1 MPPIPTL
8 PTMSADTEQNFA
20 LDRETLERRCQ
31 ILDLERQS
39 ALWLY
44 ENLKK
49 KVLEQSGGSV
59 GRTVGAAPEGG
70 PASSSHPVPTPPGP
84 TPHRQQ
90 RQRPSISR
98 TPYPTQQND
107 RRSVLHLCVFERYLR
122 DLALS
127 TALAEPW
134 HHQCWNPQGQ
144 CDTTIRRIEGYLL
157 AYSGHY
163 VLTTAPVTVPQYSA
177 QPDSSISS

>member
-1 MPPIPTL
+1 MPPILTL

-20 LDRETLERRCQ
+20 LDRVTLELRCQ
-31 ILDLERQS
+31 ILDIERQG

-44 ENLKK
+44 ENLKNI
-49 KVLEQSGGSV
+49 VLEQSGGSV
-59 GRTVGAAPEGG
+59 GRTAAAAPEGG
-70 PASSSHPVPTPPGP
+70 ASSSSHPIPPPPCP
-84 TPHRQQ
+84 TPHRRL

-98 TPYPTQQND
+98 TPYPARQND
-107 RRSVLHLCVFERYLR
+107 RRSVLHLCVFESYLR

-144 CDTTIRRIEGYLL
+144 CDTAIRRIEVYLL
-157 AYSGHY
+157 
-163 VLTTAPVTVPQYSA
+163 P
-177 QPDSSISS
+177 SSLL

>member
-1 MPPIPTL
+1 
-8 PTMSADTEQNFA
+8 MSADTEQNFA

-39 ALWLY
+39 SLWLY

-49 KVLEQSGGSV
+49 KVLEQSGASV
-59 GRTVGAAPEGG
+59 GRTAAVAPEGG
-70 PASSSHPVPTPPGP
+70 AASSSHPVPTPPGP

-98 TPYPTQQND
+98 TPYPPRQND
-107 RRSVLHLCVFERYLR
+107 RRSVLHPCVFERYLR
-122 DLALS
+122 DFSLS
-127 TALAEPW
+127 TALADPW
-134 HHQCWNPQGQ
+134 HHRCWNLQRQ
-144 CDTTIRRIEGYLL
+144 CDTTSRRIEANLL

-163 VLTTAPVTVPQYSA
+163 VLTTAAVTVPQYSA